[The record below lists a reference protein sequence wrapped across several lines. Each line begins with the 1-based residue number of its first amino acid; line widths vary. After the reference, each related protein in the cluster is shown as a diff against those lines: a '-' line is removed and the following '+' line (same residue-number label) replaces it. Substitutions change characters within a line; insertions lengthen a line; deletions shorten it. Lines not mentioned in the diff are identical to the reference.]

1 MASYPT
7 RSVPSR
13 TGATILIPTPEA
25 TEGMS
30 VLMYNF
36 SGPGWNSSEG
46 GMAAR
51 PVETFDF
58 ASKLHD
64 LHYCISDIGF
74 KTVGEHEAEAAR
86 GGLDARALRDRSH
99 QHKADRI
106 FRIMVEHNG
115 NWGLGPYYSR
125 TRFIHE
131 HTEWAL
137 PDDGFINI
145 LTEPMLVQV
154 LCEYRMMPWSELP
167 RGSRAYRE
175 PRPMGPRGGQ
185 QPPRPNYSAPV
196 PEDQRWFEWTKD
208 FYAPVWAQVLAVI

>member
-1 MASYPT
+1 MANYPT

-13 TGATILIPTPEA
+13 TGSTIVIPAPEA
-25 TEGMS
+25 MEGWS
-30 VLMYNF
+30 FGMYNF

-58 ASKLHD
+58 ASKIHD

-74 KTVGEHEAEAAR
+74 KTLGEHEADVRAGQGNAR
-86 GGLDARALRDRSH
+86 NRSH

-106 FRIMVEHNG
+106 FRIMVEHND
-115 NWGLGPYYSR
+115 NWGLAPYYSR

-131 HTEWAL
+131 RTEWAQ
-137 PDDGFINI
+137 PGDGFVNI

-154 LCEYRMMPWSELP
+154 LREYRMMPWSALP
-167 RGSRAYRE
+167 GGSRRFRE
-175 PRPMGPRGGQ
+175 PEPRFHGPHGG
-185 QPPRPNYSAPV
+185 PEVPRRDYAAPV
-196 PEDQRWFEWTKD
+196 PEDETWFEWARQ
-208 FYAPVWAQVLAVI
+208 FYAPVWQRILDVV